1 MIVPET
7 EAVAQVL
14 GTPTREDIHAM
25 NPNYTE
31 FKFPHIKAHPWSKVF
46 SKRLPADAVDLVR
59 VRTSRRAPALEQ
71 KERIPGL
78 IVGSMA

>member
-1 MIVPET
+1 MLYKACMKEGSLV
-7 EAVAQVL
+7 QVL

-59 VRTSRRAPALEQ
+59 PQDCRQ
-71 KERIPGL
+71 HQC
-78 IVGSMA
+78 

>member
-1 MIVPET
+1 MKANA
-7 EAVAQVL
+7 EAACLVQVL

-46 SKRLPADAVDLVR
+46 SKRLPADR
-59 VRTSRRAPALEQ
+59 CGPGERSSPAAHL
-71 KERIPGL
+71 
-78 IVGSMA
+78 